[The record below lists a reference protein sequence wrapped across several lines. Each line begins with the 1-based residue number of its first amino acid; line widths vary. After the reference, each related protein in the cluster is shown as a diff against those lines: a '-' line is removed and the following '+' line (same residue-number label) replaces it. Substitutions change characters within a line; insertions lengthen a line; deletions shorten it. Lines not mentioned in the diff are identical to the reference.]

1 MHFPLLTK
9 STFLFSILRT
19 CSSSSSTQD
28 HLQACDRSWHARL
41 LDLAITLSA
50 TFSATAL
57 FLNPLCID
65 NLQQAR
71 PNFPLFLQVKKSPNL
86 HLLAD
91 SSFKS
96 HDGVDVM
103 GNSHESRH
111 CGQQHLLCH
120 LRWQPPKF
128 DPRRTW
134 WPHVLP
140 EDDDPVE
147 ENPVEDTSGSVN
159 DSGEE
164 KCAVLERRAAVVSLR
179 RFH

>member
-1 MHFPLLTK
+1 MPRPLAFSTPQTKLPPKHGAGPPSLLPPFMHFPLLTK

-19 CSSSSSTQD
+19 C
-28 HLQACDRSWHARL
+28 
-41 LDLAITLSA
+41 
-50 TFSATAL
+50 
-57 FLNPLCID
+57 ID

-71 PNFPLFLQVKKSPNL
+71 PNFPLFLQV
-86 HLLAD
+86 
-91 SSFKS
+91 KS

-120 LRWQPPKF
+120 LRWQSPKF